1 MLQRNE
7 AAAEK
12 QTAAAQ
18 LLSLCSRAWEGQLL
32 KPPAPWSPL
41 WPTLCSL
48 PPPSGMPPASQH
60 SWSKECRRTCQA
72 GWQDGGPP
80 GRASPDVQRG
90 QALGSSSQAVPWEG
104 LPRGREPTGA
114 AELDRPKFKS

>member
-32 KPPAPWSPL
+32 KPPAPWSP
-41 WPTLCSL
+41 CSTTREATSMRSVCTSEKNL
-48 PPPSGMPPASQH
+48 SSYEGPAQP
-60 SWSKECRRTCQA
+60 EINR
-72 GWQDGGPP
+72 
-80 GRASPDVQRG
+80 
-90 QALGSSSQAVPWEG
+90 
-104 LPRGREPTGA
+104 
-114 AELDRPKFKS
+114 